1 MIPRKLNNHNILS
14 EYILRAYNK
23 AIVVCHLVQSKD
35 LSNMKFKRLKCI
47 LNRTEDRKK
56 IRMLFKSDPK
66 GFFNTI
72 HPFQISQYP

>member
-14 EYILRAYNK
+14 EYILRAYNT

-56 IRMLFKSDPK
+56 IRMLFKSDPN